1 MRKKFITLFLV
12 IVGSSICIVGCGNP
26 KAEKQEIVKEEALES
41 EEEEQ
46 EEKKEQKEEV
56 EQEEK
61 EQKIEYELGITN
73 LENTEYVPRP
83 LEKIGEEG
91 NPLEISEDYLGYYS
105 NGYIGYNIRQIN
117 GYRLLYDLIE
127 FGYRIGSG
135 SIEMIEENSSGIK
148 CSFYPSMEENT
159 EFLLTPQGFSINNT
173 DQLLPEPSL
182 AIEDATYYI
191 VQEAGK
197 NGNEISNFLK
207 YELGEYKKTEQ
218 PETIYNLTFNG
229 AERVHP
235 EAKKEKG
242 MPSWEEYDKVLQEKL
257 NRVKGTN
264 TQPIKNR
271 RDHDKYPKYIK
282 YIPTSKY
289 YVNANELEG
298 DKIILMEV
306 LSGEEATYE
315 APYIAPD
322 VNAGKAGTFD
332 STYAVT
338 EEERNQEE
346 ANQYWENGG
355 NSSERLNSEYNIKV
369 RLTTYYK
376 EDGVYKEG
384 FVGLADKKKTFTL
397 ANLNYDVPEL
407 VGMLIDDGNLLCEGD
422 AGSGYKYFNL
432 DCTDVENGNLKI
444 KSNMVSFYSVK
455 SNGVESQA
463 EKILELS
470 DSGDILEMQEI
481 TEEELN
487 SKGIVL
493 AE

>member
-1 MRKKFITLFLV
+1 MRKKIITLFL
-12 IVGSSICIVGCGNP
+12 IVAGSLICSVGCGNTKP
-26 KAEKQEIVKEEALES
+26 
-41 EEEEQ
+41 
-46 EEKKEQKEEV
+46 KEQKVVEE
-56 EQEEK
+56 ETTKEDKKESKEE
-61 EQKIEYELGITN
+61 IEYVHGITN
-73 LENTEYVPRP
+73 LENTKYVPRP

-105 NGYIGYNIRQIN
+105 NGYIGYDIRQIN
-117 GYRLLYDLIE
+117 GYRLLYDVVE
-127 FGYRIGSG
+127 FGYRTGSG
-135 SIEMIEENSSGIK
+135 SLEMIEESNGGLK
-148 CSFYPSMEENT
+148 CSFYPSMEEKT
-159 EFLLTPQGFSINNT
+159 EFLLTSQGFSINNT
-173 DQLLPEPSL
+173 DQLLPEPSF
-182 AIEDATYYI
+182 AIQDSTYYI
-191 VQEAGK
+191 VQEAGR
-197 NGNEISNFLK
+197 NGNEISNFLR
-207 YELGEYKKTEQ
+207 YELGEYKKTEL
-218 PETIYNLTFNG
+218 PKNIYNLTFNG

-235 EAKKEKG
+235 EAEKEKG

-289 YVNANELEG
+289 YMNANELEN

-306 LSGEEATYE
+306 LSGNEATYE

-332 STYAVT
+332 STYAIT

-346 ANQYWENGG
+346 ANQYWANGG
-355 NSSERLNSEYNIKV
+355 NSAERLNSEYNIKV
-369 RLTTYYK
+369 KLTTYYK
-376 EDGVYKEG
+376 EDGAYKDG
-384 FVGLADKKKTFTL
+384 FVGIADKKKIFTM
-397 ANLNYDVPEL
+397 ASLNYDVPEL
-407 VGMLIDDGNLLCEGD
+407 VGMLIDDGNLLCGD
-422 AGSGYKYFNL
+422 DTSSGYKYFNL
-432 DCTDVENGNLKI
+432 DCTDVKNGKLTI

-455 SNGVESQA
+455 TEGSESKS

-470 DSGDILEMQEI
+470 DSSDTLEMQEI

-487 SKGIVL
+487 SMGIVL

>member
-1 MRKKFITLFLV
+1 MKKKLMILFLIV
-12 IVGSSICIVGCGNP
+12 VGSSMCIFGCGNQNS
-26 KAEKQEIVKEEALES
+26 KNQKVGKEEVLENK
-41 EEEEQ
+41 EQKTEQKEKVEQ
-46 EEKKEQKEEV
+46 EEKKEE
-56 EQEEK
+56 
-61 EQKIEYELGITN
+61 IEYELGITN
-73 LENTEYVPRP
+73 LENIEYIPRP

-91 NPLEISEDYLGYYS
+91 NSLEISEDYLGYYS
-105 NGYIGYNIRQIN
+105 NGYTGYDIRQIN
-117 GYRLLYDLIE
+117 GYRLFYDKIE
-127 FGYRIGSG
+127 FGYRTGSG
-135 SIEMIEENSSGIK
+135 SIEMIEESSGGIK
-148 CSFYPSMEENT
+148 CSFYPSMEEKT
-159 EFLLTPQGFSINNT
+159 EFLLTPQGFSISNT
-173 DQLLPEPSL
+173 DQLLPEPIL
-182 AIEDATYYI
+182 AIEDSTYYI
-191 VQEAGK
+191 VQEAGR

-207 YELGEYKKTEQ
+207 YELGEYKKTE
-218 PETIYNLTFNG
+218 PPKTIYNLTFNS
-229 AERVHP
+229 AERVDP

-242 MPSWEEYDKVLQEKL
+242 IPSWEEYDKVLQEKL

-289 YVNANELEG
+289 YVNANELED
-298 DKIILMEV
+298 DKVILMEV

-376 EDGVYKEG
+376 ENGAYKEG
-384 FVGLADKKKTFTL
+384 FVGLTGKKKTFTL

-407 VGMLIDDGNLLCEGD
+407 VGMLVDDGTLLCEED
-422 AGSGYKYFNL
+422 AGKCKYFNL
-432 DCTDVENGNLKI
+432 DCTDVEKGNLKI
-444 KSNMVSFYSVK
+444 KSNMLSFYSVK
-455 SNGVESQA
+455 VEGA
-463 EKILELS
+463 ESRNEQILELS
-470 DSGDILEMQEI
+470 DTSDTLEMKEI
-481 TEEELN
+481 TEEELS
-487 SKGIVL
+487 SKGITL
-493 AE
+493 LE